1 MSDQEKTFRQSLKS
15 SDATIRK
22 EALES
27 LLSVDLEN
35 ELIELVANLFSDPD
49 KGVRDAA
56 SMLFTFQPYDEV
68 PAQIVKYV
76 FSEDISIRN
85 MAGEVLL
92 KNGSN
97 SVKALM
103 GELGKGNADDEKFIV
118 DILGWIGD
126 PEPTKKILEILET
139 NKDENVILACVEALG
154 NIKAEE
160 AVGDL
165 VALLENDEDEIL
177 TPTVMEALGK
187 IGNKEAVNHFMKVYN
202 DQDALTKYTIIESLG
217 RVGDEESLGFLLNE
231 LQTADEAL
239 IGPIVKSAEQLLTT
253 MGFEIEFSDELKGVI
268 LKALDESDETIVLAA
283 VKLLY
288 EYDNKE
294 IIEAFVSIYGE
305 NDELDRMFKEKFIE
319 SHAVACPI
327 LLESI
332 NNNAD
337 NIKQLLMLFKDL
349 YEYGRENNF
358 EQLSD
363 MKNMELLN
371 SLSTYVDSHDEEI
384 RMTSAELL
392 FKINPKDA
400 LLFTDKLVEDDN
412 IWNRLKL
419 LELLSEVDEPEVLG
433 LIKKLT
439 EDSDEMVRERA
450 ESLLEEK
457 QTRTS

>member
-1 MSDQEKTFRQSLKS
+1 MSDQEKILRQSLKS

-22 EALES
+22 ETLES
-27 LLSVDLEN
+27 LLTVNLDK
-35 ELIELVANLFSDPD
+35 ELIELVSQLFSDPD

-92 KNGSN
+92 KNGKN

-103 GELGKGNADDEKFIV
+103 SELGKGNSDDEKFIV

-126 PEPTKKILEILET
+126 PEPTKKILEILKT
-139 NKDENVILACVEALG
+139 SKNENVILACTEALG

-160 AVGDL
+160 AVSDL
-165 VALLENDEDEIL
+165 VALLENDKDEIL

-187 IGNKEAVNHFMKVYN
+187 IGNKEAIDHFMKVYN
-202 DQDALTKYTIIESLG
+202 DQDVLTKYTIIESLG

-231 LQTADEAL
+231 LQNADEAL
-239 IGPIVKSAEQLLTT
+239 IGSIVKSSEQLLTT
-253 MGFEIEFSDELKGVI
+253 MGFEIEFSEELIKVI
-268 LKALDESDETIVLAA
+268 LKALDESDESIVLAA

-288 EYDNKE
+288 KYNNKE
-294 IIEAFVSIYGE
+294 IFAAFVAIYGE
-305 NDELDRMFKEKFIE
+305 NDELDNMFKDKFIE
-319 SHAVACPI
+319 NYKIAFPI
-327 LLESI
+327 VVEGI
-332 NNNAD
+332 NDNAD

-349 YEYGRENNF
+349 YKYGLENGF
-358 EQLSD
+358 EPLSD

-371 SLSTYVDSHDEEI
+371 SLSTYVDSYDEEI
-384 RMTSAELL
+384 RMISAELL

-419 LELLSEVDEPEVLG
+419 LELLNDVNEPEVID

-450 ESLLEEK
+450 ESVLDEK
-457 QTRTS
+457 QTRT